1 MTRRVTFL
9 LCAAALL
16 LAGCSP
22 TEIPAESAAP
32 TATQTPAAERPLI
45 VCMGDSITAGYGVY
59 TNDEMFSA
67 YLQELLGDR
76 ARVIAYGTPGE
87 TLHEASVYTSPAL
100 NADADM
106 VLLQFGTNDASPS
119 LFRADAFRESVRTL
133 LDTHIDALGAE
144 NVAFLLP
151 PCVYPAGGDI
161 ASFGMSA
168 QKLDEVRAILTE
180 ICAEKDVAVVDLCSA
195 TCDHPEWFP
204 DGVHPNAD
212 GNKAIAQAICDTLF
226 SESSPFRA

>member
-1 MTRRVTFL
+1 MRRAAAAA
-9 LCAAALL
+9 LCAAAML
-16 LAGCSP
+16 LAGCAPQTAPAPSP
-22 TEIPAESAAP
+22 TPDASPAVS
-32 TATQTPAAERPLI
+32 AERPLI

-59 TNDEMFSA
+59 TDDEMFSA
-67 YLQELLGDR
+67 YLQELLGER

-100 NADADM
+100 NAEADI

-119 LFRADAFRESVRTL
+119 LFRADAFRTAAETL

-144 NVAFLLP
+144 NVIFLLP
-151 PCVYPAGGDI
+151 PCIYPVDGDV

-168 QKLDEVRAILTE
+168 EKLEQVRAILTE
-180 ICAEKDVAVVDLCSA
+180 VCEEKGVRTVDLYAA
-195 TCDHPEWFP
+195 TVDHPEWFP

-212 GNKAIAQAICDTLF
+212 GNRAIAEAIFDAVF
-226 SESSPFRA
+226 AE